1 MPRHQK
7 STYMRR
13 PTVISSLILLA
24 VLVIFLPGCVA
35 FLAGQLGYQE
45 ANEKYTRLYDTYKI
59 EKETINIERIKLGLP
74 PEPVEEFKVWLKTQP
89 LNNREIR
96 LFKHFGVLSPQEAN
110 EMKQARKRRLPLG
123 DD

>member
-1 MPRHQK
+1 
-7 STYMRR
+7 MRR